1 MKIKMLFDRVLAKE
15 LESKTTTK
23 SGITLDY
30 EGLNN
35 IKRAKVISVGTGNLS
50 NGGKIP
56 MQVKVDDIIMYEDF
70 ASVKFKDGME
80 EYVILKQDD
89 IIGIEEE

>member
-15 LESKTTTK
+15 LESKNTTK

-70 ASVKFKDGME
+70 AAVKFKDGME
-80 EYVILKQDD
+80 EYVILKT
-89 IIGIEEE
+89 

>member
-15 LESKTTTK
+15 LESKNKTK

-30 EGLNN
+30 GDLNG
-35 IKRAKVISVGTGNLS
+35 IKRAKVLSVGSGTLS
-50 NGGKIP
+50 NGELNP
-56 MQVKVDDIIMYEDF
+56 MQVSVGDIVLYEEF
-70 ASVKFKDGME
+70 AAVKFKDGDE

>member
-15 LESKTTTK
+15 LESKNTTK

>member
-15 LESKTTTK
+15 LESKNTTK

-70 ASVKFKDGME
+70 AAVKFKDGME

>member
-15 LESKTTTK
+15 LESKNTTK

-50 NGGKIP
+50 NGDKIP

>member
-1 MKIKMLFDRVLAKE
+1 MLFDRVLAKE
-15 LESKTTTK
+15 LESKNTTK